1 MPELCD
7 GLGALQAVARC
18 WAQTSPCVSLSPP
31 RDQLEPVLQRRH
43 LVLLPGQLLLLVG
56 VSGLVFRGAAGPPL
70 YSLARAGPG
79 RAHKGSASSSVS
91 ARPPR
96 HHIPHSAGSLS
107 PAPCPAAEPST
118 FLCARGTTEGLT
130 VPLCSALAP
139 ARPRRAYIAPVPGPA
154 PAPGSSTRLQQRHG
168 WAWRTSPV
176 PHGWPEK
183 EPHSCPM
190 PTAGGRSPARCWHQA
205 GQSWGLLPA
214 PPVWTPG
221 FWHRESSA
229 LGAAPAG
236 SPAWLCMNPALGQP
250 VCFLTSPLNATDLAL
265 NFPLYRPAPEC
276 SAPRM
281 PGCQTSLLQNAS
293 RVVPEVFPLEMC
305 DQSRRFLNIS
315 VPKNSLLL

>member
-1 MPELCD
+1 MLELCD
-7 GLGALQAVARC
+7 GLGVLQAVARC
-18 WAQTSPCVSLSPP
+18 WARTSPCVSLSPP
-31 RDQLEPVLQRRH
+31 RDQLERVLQRGH

-96 HHIPHSAGSLS
+96 HHIPHCAGSLS

-139 ARPRRAYIAPVPGPA
+139 VRPCRAYIAPAHGPA
-154 PAPGSSTRLQQRHG
+154 LAPGSSSATAGHG
-168 WAWRTSPV
+168 APA
-176 PHGWPEK
+176 P
-183 EPHSCPM
+183 C
-190 PTAGGRSPARCWHQA
+190 PTAGPKTALQLPHAHRRGQEPSPVLAP
-205 GQSWGLLPA
+205 SWAEPGIAPS
-214 PPVWTPG
+214 PPVRTPS

-236 SPAWLCMNPALGQP
+236 SPAWLCINPALGQP
-250 VCFLTSPLNATDLAL
+250 VCFLTSPLTSTDLAL
-265 NFPLYRPAPEC
+265 NFPPYRSAPEC

-281 PGCQTSLLQNAS
+281 PGCQTSVLQNAS
-293 RVVPEVFPLEMC
+293 RVVPEVFPWRC
-305 DQSRRFLNIS
+305 ATKADTF
-315 VPKNSLLL
+315 